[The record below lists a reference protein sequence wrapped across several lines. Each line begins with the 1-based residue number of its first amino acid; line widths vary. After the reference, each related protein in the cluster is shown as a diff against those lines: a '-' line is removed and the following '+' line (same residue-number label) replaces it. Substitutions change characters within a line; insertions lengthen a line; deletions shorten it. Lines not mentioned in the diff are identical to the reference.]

1 MLLLGHL
8 NTDYLMVFEKYLQEK
23 LPVHYGVTQTTND
36 FSIQLVNWKDAAIN
50 KQALTCYQTNL

>member
-1 MLLLGHL
+1 
-8 NTDYLMVFEKYLQEK
+8 MVFEKYLQEK

-36 FSIQLVNWKDAAIN
+36 FSIKLVNWKDAAIN